1 MHLDALGQQRHELLA
16 VDAAREGRCA
26 PVHGGAARDAAARV
40 DEDSKLPLPR
50 ARWWLHHEQLAVGQ
64 PREEGGAELGREGE
78 ELPHCT
84 CARREGRRTCRQG
97 TRVGCVQGACMPERT
112 RSARG
117 KGCKRVQGGVRV
129 CEGV

>member
-40 DEDSKLPLPR
+40 DEDSELPLPR

-64 PREEGGAELGREGE
+64 PREEGGAVLGREGE

-84 CARREGRRTCRQG
+84 CAMREGRRTCKQG
-97 TRVGCVQGACMPERT
+97 TRACLSMT
-112 RSARG
+112 RSA
-117 KGCKRVQGGVRV
+117 
-129 CEGV
+129 